1 MQGSAIR
8 AKKNLTQR
16 SRSTQRTQRRRL
28 TEEILGGGAND
39 PGRGF
44 RYRFVAIATNENN
57 GRAFRL
63 AHQEAGSGS
72 ELIGDS
78 EDRRGE
84 RLSLAILR
92 ASQIEKH
99 GNAGSADGD
108 ICQAEAPGAAKSVAN
123 DDGEAFAGSL
133 AERGDKLF
141 GGTIGIAGE
150 QSHDAA
156 ATNIRMV
163 NPGIGADE
171 TVVSLRNQDVLAAH
185 DAPRFLQNDF
195 NDARI
200 LLQPMG
206 NGNRF
211 NRRFYLC
218 KPDHRSFGLG
228 NDLLSDDKNVAIFEA
243 HPCFPRRT
251 RYAIRKVIS
260 PANFREPRD
269 AKQPQAGS
277 GRRSVLRGRGGFRRS
292 GHERGKGN
300 LTRAEE
306 SFHLSRS
313 VPRETERAGRLLQA
327 SAPPAITLPDRS
339 VRSAVRF
346 VVFFLVLR
354 FIRLLV
360 FRTFLLLLLLLLLFL
375 LQLLLFL
382 AVFVLQ
388 LIELPLLFL
397 LDLLLLLVLLA
408 LHLFQLLLL
417 SLLFLLLLPDPLP
430 LLILPL
436 AEPFLILLNFL
447 LLLDLLLL
455 DPLPLLVL
463 FLTELLGFLL
473 MLLFELRVHISRRI
487 ARIVWPHRRRTV
499 VVDSRIAGIRG
510 RIARL
515 VARFVDVLI
524 RRRRTVLHNGRVCRF
539 HLRLSGVAWS
549 SRSIARIVLHVAGP
563 VGRKVLRR
571 ARFYR
576 RGDFHRDWSNLGVLA
591 LLLPY
596 FGN

>member
-39 PGRGF
+39 AGRGF

-72 ELIGDS
+72 ELIGDG

-150 QSHDAA
+150 QSHDVA

-163 NPGIGADE
+163 DPGIGADE
-171 TVVSLRNQDVLAAH
+171 TVVSFRNQDLLAAH
-185 DAPRFLQNDF
+185 DAPRLLQNDF
-195 NDARI
+195 NDARV
-200 LLQPMG
+200 LLQTMG

-243 HPCFPRRT
+243 HPCFPRRI
-251 RYAIRKVIS
+251 RYSFGKVIS
-260 PANFREPRD
+260 PANFQDPRD
-269 AKQPQAGS
+269 AKQPRAG
-277 GRRSVLRGRGGFRRS
+277 
-292 GHERGKGN
+292 
-300 LTRAEE
+300 E
-306 SFHLSRS
+306 SFHLSRI

-360 FRTFLLLLLLLLLFL
+360 FWTFLLLL
-375 LQLLLFL
+375 
-382 AVFVLQ
+382 
-388 LIELPLLFL
+388 
-397 LDLLLLLVLLA
+397 
-408 LHLFQLLLL
+408 
-417 SLLFLLLLPDPLP
+417 
-430 LLILPL
+430 
-436 AEPFLILLNFL
+436 
-447 LLLDLLLL
+447 
-455 DPLPLLVL
+455 
-463 FLTELLGFLL
+463 
-473 MLLFELRVHISRRI
+473 
-487 ARIVWPHRRRTV
+487 
-499 VVDSRIAGIRG
+499 
-510 RIARL
+510 
-515 VARFVDVLI
+515 
-524 RRRRTVLHNGRVCRF
+524 
-539 HLRLSGVAWS
+539 
-549 SRSIARIVLHVAGP
+549 
-563 VGRKVLRR
+563 
-571 ARFYR
+571 
-576 RGDFHRDWSNLGVLA
+576 
-591 LLLPY
+591 
-596 FGN
+596 